1 MMNCFKIKKII
12 LIVVLPFLTVM
23 FWACEQNAS
32 KTDKRNLEEP
42 TELNTTVGSI
52 ARLYDFSATPVKGF
66 GIVANLPGTG
76 SSECPP
82 DLRVI
87 LEKYIQQQV
96 PDKGTINP
104 NSFINS
110 KNTAVVEVYGVIPPV
125 ATKGQNIDLKVA
137 ALSSTQTTSLAGGRL
152 FTTDLKGVAR
162 FTRFN
167 EYSKTLAKAAGP
179 IFIDTL
185 ETQNINKNTGYIL
198 GGGVISIDAL
208 VSLILSEPSYFT
220 ASAIHNRLN
229 ERFGP
234 GTANA
239 ISPTEIIIKIPDK
252 FKKRKV
258 SFLEMVKLLYIT
270 DNSQLQQARI
280 DSLVRRLAE
289 SEDKIASELA
299 LTAIGK
305 GALDEL
311 APLLDHPDQRIRLHS
326 ARCMLDIGDDRAL
339 RPLRKIIIDR
349 NSPYRIDAIQALGT
363 SAKRNDVL
371 PILNR
376 LLRDDD
382 FDIRFAAYEQLRKL
396 ADISI
401 SQTIVAGDFFVDNVT
416 AGGQK
421 VIFVSRTNAPR
432 IVLFG
437 APIYCKDDVF
447 IESSDKNII
456 INAKPGEKFVSV
468 MRKHPTRPKLMG
480 PMAASFELT
489 DIIRVLCEGLPVKD
503 QPQLRPG
510 LGISYSDLIALL
522 SHMCQSG
529 AINAEFRAGLLST
542 AGAILEKKPSN
553 DR

>member
-1 MMNCFKIKKII
+1 MI
-12 LIVVLPFLTVM
+12 LPFLAVM
-23 FWACEQNAS
+23 FCACEQNAL

-52 ARLYDFSATPVKGF
+52 ARLYDFSAIPVRGF

-82 DLRVI
+82 NLRVI
-87 LEKYIQQQV
+87 LVKYIQQQV
-96 PDKGTINP
+96 PDKDTINP
-104 NSFINS
+104 NSFIDS
-110 KNTAVVEVYGVIPPV
+110 KNTAVVEVYGLIPPV
-125 ATKGQNIDLKVA
+125 ATKGQNIDLKVV

-152 FTTDLKGVAR
+152 FTTDLKGITR

-185 ETQNINKNTGYIL
+185 ETQNIDKNTGYIL
-198 GGGVISIDAL
+198 GGGVISVEAL
-208 VSLILSEPSYFT
+208 ISLTLSEPSYFT
-220 ASAIHNRLN
+220 VSAIRNRLN

-239 ISPTEIIIKIPDK
+239 ISPAEIIIKIPDK
-252 FKKRKV
+252 FENRKV

-289 SEDKIASELA
+289 SEDKIISELA

-305 GALDEL
+305 GALDGL
-311 APLLDHPDQRIRLHS
+311 ARLLDHPDQRVRLHS

-339 RPLRKIIIDR
+339 GPLRKIIIDR
-349 NSPYRIDAIQALGT
+349 NSPYRIDAIKALGA

-376 LLRDDD
+376 MLRDND

-396 ADISI
+396 ADISV
-401 SQTIVAGDFFVDNVT
+401 SQTIVSGDFFVDNVT
-416 AGGQK
+416 SGGQK
-421 VIFVSRTNAPR
+421 VIFVSRTNVPR

-447 IESSDKNII
+447 IESSDRNII

-468 MRKHPTRPKLMG
+468 MRKHPTQPKLIG
-480 PMAASFELT
+480 PMVANFELT
-489 DIIRVLCEGLPVKD
+489 DIIRALCEGLPVKD
-503 QPQLRPG
+503 QPQLRSG
-510 LGISYSDLIALL
+510 LGVSYSDLIALL
-522 SHMCQSG
+522 SHMCRSG
-529 AINAEFRAGLLST
+529 AVNAEFRAGPLST
-542 AGAILEKKPSN
+542 AGAILERKPSD

>member
-1 MMNCFKIKKII
+1 MI
-12 LIVVLPFLTVM
+12 LPFLAVM
-23 FWACEQNAS
+23 FCACEQDAS

-82 DLRVI
+82 DLRAI
-87 LEKYIQQQV
+87 LVKYIQQQL

-110 KNTAVVEVYGVIPPV
+110 KNTAVVEVYGLIPPV
-125 ATKGQNIDLKVA
+125 ATKGQNIDLKVT

-152 FTTDLKGVAR
+152 FTTDLKGITR
-162 FTRFN
+162 FTLSRFN

-208 VSLILSEPSYFT
+208 VSLALSEPSYFT
-220 ASAIHNRLN
+220 ASAIRNRLN

-239 ISPTEIIIKIPDK
+239 ISPAEIIIKIPDK
-252 FKKRKV
+252 FKNRKV
-258 SFLEMVKLLYIT
+258 RFLEMVKLLYIT

-289 SEDKIASELA
+289 SKDKIISELA

-311 APLLDHPDQRIRLHS
+311 AQLLDHPDQRIRLHS
-326 ARCMLDIGDDRAL
+326 ARCMLNIGDDRAL

-349 NSPYRIDAIQALGT
+349 NSPYRIDAIKALGT
-363 SAKRNDVL
+363 SARRNDAL

-376 LLRDDD
+376 QLRDDD
-382 FDIRFAAYEQLRKL
+382 FDVRFAAYEQLRKL
-396 ADISI
+396 SDISI
-401 SQTIVAGDFFVDNVT
+401 SQTIVAGNFFVDNVAT
-416 AGGQK
+416 GGQK
-421 VIFVSRTNAPR
+421 IIFVSRTDIPR

-437 APIYCKDDVF
+437 GPIYCENDIF
-447 IESSDKNII
+447 IESSDKSII

-468 MRKHPTRPKLMG
+468 MRKHPTQPRLMG
-480 PMAASFELT
+480 PMAAGYEVT
-489 DIIRVLCEGLPVKD
+489 DIIRVLCEGLPAKD

-510 LGISYSDLIALL
+510 LGVPYSDLIALL
-522 SHMCQSG
+522 RHMCQSG
-529 AINAEFRAGLLST
+529 AVNAEFRAGSLST
-542 AGAILEKKPSN
+542 AGVFLEKKPPN